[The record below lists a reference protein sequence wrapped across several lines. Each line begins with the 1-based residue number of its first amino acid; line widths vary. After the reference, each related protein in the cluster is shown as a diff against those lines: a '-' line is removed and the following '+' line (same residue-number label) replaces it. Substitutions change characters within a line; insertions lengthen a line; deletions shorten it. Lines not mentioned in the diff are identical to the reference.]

1 MQTPEDD
8 FYAIFLS
15 ERKPIL
21 DAEEGVDDELIEDGV
36 DDVEEDDYADD
47 LAV

>member
-1 MQTPEDD
+1 MQTSDDD

-15 ERKPIL
+15 DRKPIL
-21 DAEEGVDDELIEDGV
+21 DAEDGVDDELIEEGV